1 MSVKGLAVNADG
13 SVLSE
18 SSVKTDLKD
27 GDALAEC
34 VAELVNRLISLSG
47 LGVRAFGGVGIGCP
61 GVIDSRNGTVVFAG
75 NLRLKNF
82 PLAKAAEALT
92 GMPVRMTNDANAAAL
107 GEVRFGAGKAYD
119 NAVMITLGT
128 GVGGGVIIDGRLFEG
143 YKSAGAE
150 LGHMV
155 ICEGGRQCTCG
166 RRGCFEAYSSATAL
180 MKSTAEA
187 MKKDKNSAMW
197 GKYTPETVTGKTAF
211 EFADTD
217 AAAKAVTDEYV
228 RYLACGLTNVINVF
242 RPRAIIL
249 GGGVS
254 EQGERLL
261 KPVREI
267 IEKEIFGGN
276 GYAPVEVVKATLG
289 NKAGA
294 YGAASLFM

>member
-47 LGVRAFGGVGIGCP
+47 RGVRAFGGVGIGCP

>member
-47 LGVRAFGGVGIGCP
+47 LGVRAFEGVGVGCP

-107 GEVRFGAGKAYD
+107 GEVRFGAGKAYGD
-119 NAVMITLGT
+119 AVMITLGT

-187 MKKDKNSAMW
+187 MKNDKNSAMW

-211 EFADTD
+211 EFAATD
-217 AAAKAVTDEYV
+217 AAAKAVADEYV